1 MKITKTQLKQII
13 KEELGTL
20 NEAAEDYELMLIIQ
34 KHLEGFGDL
43 NQLDSATIELL
54 SEGLQKASALQDA
67 IVKAVNELRGY

>member
-1 MKITKTQLKQII
+1 MIITRSQLKEII
-13 KEELGTL
+13 KEELGVL
-20 NEAAEDYELMLIIQ
+20 NEADDDYELMTIIQ

-43 NQLDSATIELL
+43 SQLSADTLDLL